1 VRCSLGRVKAALT
14 VLFLAATG
22 AAASQTPGDWPAYG
36 RDAGGARFSP
46 LTEITRANVA
56 ELRPAWVY
64 RTGDYLPDRGRFE
77 ATPLVV
83 EGTMYVST
91 PLGRVIALDPASG
104 AERWTYD
111 ARVSLEG
118 DYGDFANR
126 GVATWRDPARAAGRP
141 CRRRVFLAT
150 VDARLIAL
158 DGATGRPCTNFGA
171 DGRVDLA
178 AGLRHAPDYHWE
190 YGVTSP
196 PVVINGLV
204 IVGAAVSDNQRADA
218 PEGVVRAFDARTGRL
233 RWKWD
238 PIAAPATGAANA
250 WSVFSADPARDL
262 VFVPTGSASP
272 DFYGG
277 ERPGDNRYANSVVA
291 LRASTGRVVW
301 AFQVVHHDLW
311 DYDVPAQPTLLTLRR
326 DGRVIPAVALATK
339 MGHLFLL
346 DRLTGAPLV
355 PVAEQ
360 AVQASDVPGESAWP
374 TQPFP
379 PAPFRL
385 SPESLSA
392 ADAFGT
398 SDSTRA
404 LCRARIAA
412 LRYRGVFTPPS
423 LQGTIIWP
431 GNIGGM
437 NWSGVAVDEGR
448 GLLIAP
454 TNRVAMIVT
463 LIPRDSL
470 MAMRHAH
477 PGTEISAQRGTPY
490 GMMREELFG
499 PDGVPCTPPPFGTLA
514 ALDLAAGAVKWQVP
528 LGPAP
533 QGSVSLGGGIVTAG
547 GLVFIAG
554 TTDQRLRAYD
564 EETGTELWS
573 APLPAGA
580 QAMPMTYL
588 ADGHQYVVIAA
599 GGHDRLGT
607 TMGDYV
613 VAFALPGAA
622 AAHDTTPPS
631 FAGDYAGT
639 ITVGAA
645 RMGMELQITGADS
658 LTGTI
663 GRIDSIAV
671 TGPVVIRHAGRGLTA
686 EIPFAYPARQCSGTI
701 AASGEL
707 WNGGRLLE
715 GDVEVTGTCGH
726 GRTQH
731 GTWAARKRSPGS

>member
-1 VRCSLGRVKAALT
+1 MKAPLT

-64 RTGDYLPDRGRFE
+64 RTGDYLRDRGRFE

-158 DGATGRPCTNFGA
+158 DGATGRPCAHFGA
-171 DGRVDLA
+171 DGQVDLA
-178 AGLRHAPDYHWE
+178 AGLRHAPHYHGE

-196 PVVINGLV
+196 PVVVNGLV
-204 IVGAAVSDNQRADA
+204 IVVAAVSDNQRADE
-218 PEGVVRAFDARTGRL
+218 PEGVVRAFDVRTGQL

-437 NWSGVAVDEGR
+437 NWSGG
-448 GLLIAP
+448 
-454 TNRVAMIVT
+454 
-463 LIPRDSL
+463 
-470 MAMRHAH
+470 
-477 PGTEISAQRGTPY
+477 
-490 GMMREELFG
+490 
-499 PDGVPCTPPPFGTLA
+499 
-514 ALDLAAGAVKWQVP
+514 
-528 LGPAP
+528 
-533 QGSVSLGGGIVTAG
+533 
-547 GLVFIAG
+547 
-554 TTDQRLRAYD
+554 
-564 EETGTELWS
+564 
-573 APLPAGA
+573 
-580 QAMPMTYL
+580 
-588 ADGHQYVVIAA
+588 
-599 GGHDRLGT
+599 
-607 TMGDYV
+607 
-613 VAFALPGAA
+613 
-622 AAHDTTPPS
+622 
-631 FAGDYAGT
+631 
-639 ITVGAA
+639 
-645 RMGMELQITGADS
+645 
-658 LTGTI
+658 
-663 GRIDSIAV
+663 
-671 TGPVVIRHAGRGLTA
+671 
-686 EIPFAYPARQCSGTI
+686 
-701 AASGEL
+701 
-707 WNGGRLLE
+707 
-715 GDVEVTGTCGH
+715 
-726 GRTQH
+726 
-731 GTWAARKRSPGS
+731 

>member
-1 VRCSLGRVKAALT
+1 MKAALT

-36 RDAGGARFSP
+36 RDPGGARFSP

-64 RTGDYLPDRGRFE
+64 RTGDYLRDRGRFE

-141 CRRRVFLAT
+141 GRRRVFLAT

-158 DGATGRPCTNFGA
+158 DGATGRPCADFGA
-171 DGRVDLA
+171 DGQVDLA

-196 PVVINGLV
+196 PVVVNGLV

-250 WSVFSADPARDL
+250 WSVLSADPARDL

-311 DYDVPAQPTLLTLRR
+311 DYDVPAQPTLFTLRR

-360 AVQASDVPGESAWP
+360 AVPASDVPGESAWP

-379 PAPFRL
+379 PAAFRL

-398 SDSTRA
+398 SDSTRV

-412 LRYRGVFTPPS
+412 LRYQGVFTPPS

-490 GMMREELFG
+490 GMMREVLFG

-514 ALDLAAGAVKWQVP
+514 AMDLAAGAVKWQVP

-564 EETGTELWS
+564 EETGAELWS
-573 APLPAGA
+573 ATLPAGA

-588 ADGHQYVVIAA
+588 AGGHQYVVIAA

-622 AAHDTTPPS
+622 AASDTTPPS

-645 RMGMELQITGADS
+645 RMRMELQITGADS
-658 LTGTI
+658 PTTQGVASERPTC
-663 GRIDSIAV
+663 R
-671 TGPVVIRHAGRGLTA
+671 
-686 EIPFAYPARQCSGTI
+686 
-701 AASGEL
+701 AAS
-707 WNGGRLLE
+707 
-715 GDVEVTGTCGH
+715 DVEVTGTCGR
-726 GRTQH
+726 GRMQH
-731 GTWAARKRSPGS
+731 GTWAARKRPPGS